1 MANKIGKVVRNIIA
15 GANVATVAMMILVG
29 YSYYINPESFPRL
42 ATMGLFFPFFVVVN
56 VAFIVFW
63 FFVKKRCL
71 LIPIVGLLLCSAP
84 IRTYCPL
91 NLPSEAPD
99 GAIKILT
106 YNTLDFGHR
115 EVNDDGV
122 NHVVQYIKDCDAD
135 IVCLQEANRKTI
147 PSEDLRKMLD
157 KYQYFSGEMTEMESQ
172 HDLMLIS
179 KYPIVKAENLTL
191 EDNGNG
197 AMAFWLDVSGD
208 TTIVVNCHLR
218 SYQFSV
224 EEKNEYRE
232 MLRDIRDRNIEGD
245 SIKEESKRLMQRL
258 SDATALRSNQA
269 RVIAEFIEANKGK
282 TIIVSGDFN
291 DNPISYTHH
300 TIARNMQD
308 CFVASG
314 NGLGISFNEKG
325 FFVRIDH
332 ILCSENMQAYG
343 CKVDKS
349 ISVSDHY
356 PVYCWLSKK

>member
-56 VAFIVFW
+56 VAFLVFW
-63 FFVKKRCL
+63 FFVNKRCM
-71 LIPIVGLLLCSAP
+71 LIPIAGLLLCCAP

-106 YNTLDFGHR
+106 YNTLFFGNK
-115 EVNDDGV
+115 EKNDDGV
-122 NHVVQYIKDCDAD
+122 NCVAQYIKDCDAD
-135 IVCLQEANRKTI
+135 IVCLQEVNNDAYLLADIRKT
-147 PSEDLRKMLD
+147 LD
-157 KYQYFSGEMTEMESQ
+157 KYQYFSGEMDEMKSQ
-172 HDLMLIS
+172 NDLMLIS
-179 KYPIVKAENLTL
+179 KYPIMKAEDLTL
-191 EDNGNG
+191 GEDSSG
-197 AMAFWLDVSGD
+197 AVAFWLDIAND
-208 TTIVVNCHLR
+208 TVIVVNCHLR
-218 SYQFSV
+218 SYKLSI
-224 EEKNEYRE
+224 EERDEYRQ
-232 MLRDIRDRNIEGD
+232 MLRGIRDRNIKGD

-269 RVIAEFIEANKGK
+269 RVIADFIEANKGK